1 MDLGL
6 STAKV
11 LITGASRGLG
21 LAMADRLAEE
31 GAAVA
36 LVARTPEPLER
47 AREQVARHGR
57 PVVALA
63 ADVSDPGE
71 LQRAVDEAAEALGGL
86 DRVVANAGGTMGAG
100 NLLGG
105 DVRGAAESLAAT
117 FALNVVHAGALV
129 RAAVPYARQAGS
141 GAAVLIASITGM
153 RAAPRTAYAAA
164 KAAEIQLAAALAQE
178 LAPLRFRVNA
188 VSPGSILFP
197 GGSWETFS
205 REHPAEYAQWVADD
219 FPWGRLGRAEEVAD
233 VVAFLLSDRASWV
246 TGANLVVDGAQQ
258 RSSARRFPK
267 EIGASGITG
276 RSLAG
281 PGRA

>member
-11 LITGASRGLG
+11 LISGASRGLG
-21 LAMADRLAEE
+21 LATADRLAAE

-57 PVVALA
+57 PVVALT
-63 ADVSDPGE
+63 ADVSDPDQV
-71 LQRAVDEAAEALGGL
+71 QRVVDQAAEALGGL
-86 DRVVANAGGTMGAG
+86 DRVVANAGGTLGAG
-100 NLLGG
+100 NLLDG
-105 DVRGAAESLAAT
+105 DVRGAAEGLAAT
-117 FALNVVHAGALV
+117 FAVNVVHAGALV
-129 RAAVPYARQAGS
+129 RAAVPHVRSAGG
-141 GAAVLIASITGM
+141 GAAVLVASITGM

-178 LAPLRFRVNA
+178 LAPLHFRVNA

-197 GGSWETFS
+197 GGGWDAFS
-205 REHPAEYAQWVADD
+205 RDNPEEFARWVADD

-233 VVAFLLSDRASWV
+233 VVTFLLSDRASWV
-246 TGANLVVDGAQQ
+246 TGANIVIDGAQQ
-258 RSSARRFPK
+258 RSSARRFPT
-267 EIGASGITG
+267 ELPAD
-276 RSLAG
+276 L
-281 PGRA
+281 